1 MGESSL
7 KLPLLHLGLQPRH
20 HLVDPRLPSTGTT
33 RTAKLTCHARQDAL
47 ELSDDSDV
55 EVHPNVDKRS
65 FIRAKQNQIHME
77 REQRRHEIA
86 TRKYEHVLNAGL
98 EKRLSDL
105 LAALKTRADDAGSS
119 DAPAQRAGELAFK
132 AVMESAPK
140 NAEEDKLP
148 PRPEG
153 VHEAQG
159 EGYPT
164 TYSKMLVTVLDHAN
178 KALDEKKVEPEK
190 RFGAM
195 VEELGVHLRDIKD
208 AQRKSVERLRELE
221 AEEGKK
227 ITSES
232 YATGFDSSHV
242 NKSAATAKGKE
253 TETSQELLNPGF
265 AQGGSGSA
273 GGAEAATAG
282 DDDEEVEAS
291 PDAKKFALIGVG
303 DYRSSLDFITS
314 HPHIVTERETDGLLV
329 EAFNAGLEGD
339 DQAALRCVHQALLL
353 QYCRALGKDGV
364 ALFFKRITTK
374 GEAHRMFFNDVQE
387 TYGKIRV
394 RTREIKKERKAE
406 EEAGG
411 VEQIQLHAV
420 EPGTTINITVPE
432 EGSAVEEVRE
442 QRSIFEGFEPDMKK
456 ALASG
461 SLDEVNKVLG
471 AMKSDDAE
479 ELVGLLGDVSLSL
492 PR

>member
-1 MGESSL
+1 
-7 KLPLLHLGLQPRH
+7 
-20 HLVDPRLPSTGTT
+20 
-33 RTAKLTCHARQDAL
+33 
-47 ELSDDSDV
+47 
-55 EVHPNVDKRS
+55 
-65 FIRAKQNQIHME
+65 ME

-105 LAALKTRADDAGSS
+105 LAALKTRADDAASS

-178 KALDEKKVEPEK
+178 KALDEKKVEPEA

-195 VEELGVHLRDIKD
+195 VEELGVHLQDIKD
-208 AQRKSVERLRELE
+208 AQRKSVERMKELE

-242 NKSAATAKGKE
+242 NKTAAAKGKGTE
-253 TETSQELLNPGF
+253 TETSQELLNPSF
-265 AQGGSGSA
+265 AQGGSA
-273 GGAEAATAG
+273 GGAEAAATAG

-291 PDAKKFALIGVG
+291 PDAKKFAQIGVG

-329 EAFNAGLEGD
+329 EAFNAGLEGE

-374 GEAHRMFFNDVQE
+374 GDAHKMFFNDVQE

-394 RTREIKKERKAE
+394 RTREIKKERQAE

-432 EGSAVEEVRE
+432 EGSEVEEVRA

-461 SLDEVNKVLG
+461 SLDEVNKVLAG
-471 AMKSDDAE
+471 MKSDDAE
-479 ELVGLLGDVSLSL
+479 ELVGLLGDVSLPS

>member
-1 MGESSL
+1 
-7 KLPLLHLGLQPRH
+7 
-20 HLVDPRLPSTGTT
+20 
-33 RTAKLTCHARQDAL
+33 
-47 ELSDDSDV
+47 
-55 EVHPNVDKRS
+55 
-65 FIRAKQNQIHME
+65 ME
-77 REQRRHEIA
+77 REQRKHEIA
-86 TRKYEHVLNAGL
+86 TRKYEQILNAGL
-98 EKRLSDL
+98 EKRLSNL
-105 LAALKTRADDAGSS
+105 LAALKTRADDAASS

-153 VHEAQG
+153 VHEGQG

-178 KALDEKKVEPEK
+178 KALDEKKVEPEA

-195 VEELGVHLRDIKD
+195 VEELGVHLQDIKNE
-208 AQRKSVERLRELE
+208 QKKSMARLKELE
-221 AEEGKK
+221 AEEARK

-232 YATGFDSSHV
+232 YSTGFDSSHV
-242 NKSAATAKGKE
+242 NKSSETKGKE

-265 AQGGSGSA
+265 AQGASG
-273 GGAEAATAG
+273 GGAEAARTG

-291 PDAKKFALIGVG
+291 PDAKKFAKIAVG
-303 DYRSSLDFITS
+303 DYRASLDFITS

-329 EAFNAGLEGD
+329 EAFNAGLEGE
-339 DQAALRCVHQALLL
+339 DQAALQCVHQALLL

-364 ALFFKRITTK
+364 SLFFKRITSK
-374 GEAHRMFFNDVQE
+374 GEAHQMFFNDVQE
-387 TYGKIRV
+387 TYGKIRT

-420 EPGTTINITVPE
+420 EPGTTINISIPE
-432 EGSAVEEVRE
+432 ENSEVEEVRA
-442 QRSIFEGFEPDMKK
+442 QRKIFEGFEPDMKK

-461 SLDEVNKVLG
+461 SLEEVNKVLG
-471 AMKSDDAE
+471 SMKSDDAE
-479 ELVGLLGDVSLSL
+479 VLVGLLGDVSFGPHCHVL
-492 PR
+492 PFVGSKC

>member
-1 MGESSL
+1 
-7 KLPLLHLGLQPRH
+7 
-20 HLVDPRLPSTGTT
+20 
-33 RTAKLTCHARQDAL
+33 
-47 ELSDDSDV
+47 
-55 EVHPNVDKRS
+55 
-65 FIRAKQNQIHME
+65 ME
-77 REQRRHEIA
+77 REQRKHEIA
-86 TRKYEHVLNAGL
+86 TRKYEHILNGGL
-98 EKRLSDL
+98 EKRLSSL
-105 LAALKTRADDAGSS
+105 LAALKTRADDAASS
-119 DAPAQRAGELAFK
+119 DAPAQRAGELAFR

-153 VHEAQG
+153 VHEGQG

-164 TYSKMLVTVLDHAN
+164 TYSKMLVSVLDHAN
-178 KALDEKKVEPEK
+178 KALDERKVEPDA

-195 VEELGVHLRDIKD
+195 VEELGVHLQNVRDVQK
-208 AQRKSVERLRELE
+208 QSVERLKELE

-232 YATGFDSSHV
+232 YGTGFDSSHV
-242 NKSAATAKGKE
+242 NKSPATKGKE

-265 AQGGSGSA
+265 AQGLSG
-273 GGAEAATAG
+273 GEAEKAVRTG
-282 DDDEEVEAS
+282 DDDEDIEAS
-291 PDAKKFALIGVG
+291 PDAKKFAKIAVG

-314 HPHIVTERETDGLLV
+314 HPHIVAERETDGLLV

-339 DQAALRCVHQALLL
+339 DQASLQCVHQALLL

-364 ALFFKRITTK
+364 ALFFKRITSK
-374 GEAHRMFFNDVQE
+374 GEAHKMFFNDVQE

-432 EGSAVEEVRE
+432 ENSEVEEVKA
-442 QRSIFEGFEPDMKK
+442 QRRIFEGFEPDMKK

-461 SLDEVNKVLG
+461 SLEEVNKVLG
-471 AMKSDDAE
+471 SMKSDDAE
-479 ELVGLLGDVSLSL
+479 ELVGLLGDVSLRFPWWS
-492 PR
+492 PARCVV